1 MYVQGSPKDGDA
13 LCLHRVLNTRLGL
26 PLICFG
32 EVPMVRKV
40 VLYIEYTVIAAIQV
54 AGIASAIVGLWP
66 ASAQTPPPSNPNLI
80 QDFMAALPP
89 SDNMRKN
96 ASYNAES
103 PHPFEASPATYRIYN
118 HKNGKAKQALLQQAE
133 TGFTAECG
141 SKGGAIVPR
150 DAHDYTLAIERLRP
164 AAPDATILI
173 CMKPDQTALGMLI
186 TLKRTIRSPNPSGD
200 LTGAALGR
208 LFDAP
213 YYLISL
219 QPPSSVY
226 TQARIERE
234 AADLAAREKRK
245 AGERERAAEQEY
257 ADAVRWR
264 KTIQTGTETGCGPV
278 LSVKGDLIEVIH
290 YQTREPRW
298 YRRAELW
305 PTLYHTGGM
314 RTCK

>member
-1 MYVQGSPKDGDA
+1 
-13 LCLHRVLNTRLGL
+13 
-26 PLICFG
+26 
-32 EVPMVRKV
+32 MVRKV
-40 VLYIEYTVIAAIQV
+40 VLYFECAVIVAIQI
-54 AGIASAIVGLWP
+54 AGIASAIVGLRP
-66 ASAQTPPPSNPNLI
+66 ASAQTPTPSNPNLI

-96 ASYNAES
+96 ASYNAETT
-103 PHPFEASPATYRIYN
+103 HPFEASPATYRIYN
-118 HKNGKAKQALLQQAE
+118 HKNGKAKQALLLNAQ
-133 TGFTAECG
+133 TSFTSECG
-141 SKGGAIVPR
+141 LKGGAIVAR
-150 DAHDYTLAIERLRP
+150 DAHDYTLTIERLR
-164 AAPDATILI
+164 ASAPDATFLI
-173 CMKPDQTALGMLI
+173 CLKPDQAAFGMLI

-200 LTGAALGR
+200 LSGAALGR

-226 TQARIERE
+226 TQARLDRE
-234 AADLAAREKRK
+234 AADFAAAEKQK
-245 AGERERAAEQEY
+245 ATERERAAEQEY

-278 LSVKGDLIEVIH
+278 LSVKGDLIEVVH
-290 YQTREPRW
+290 FQTREPRW

-305 PTLYHTGGM
+305 PMLYHTGGM

>member
-1 MYVQGSPKDGDA
+1 
-13 LCLHRVLNTRLGL
+13 
-26 PLICFG
+26 
-32 EVPMVRKV
+32 MVRKV
-40 VLYIEYTVIAAIQV
+40 VLYFEGAVIAAIQV
-54 AGIASAIVGLWP
+54 AGIASAIIGLWP
-66 ASAQTPPPSNPNLI
+66 ASAQTPLPSNPNVI
-80 QDFMAALPP
+80 QYFMAALPP
-89 SDNMRKN
+89 SDNMQKN
-96 ASYNAES
+96 ASYNSES
-103 PHPFEASPATYRIYN
+103 THPFEASPATYRIYN
-118 HKNGKAKQALLQQAE
+118 HKNGKAKQALLQQAQAS
-133 TGFTAECG
+133 FTSECG
-141 SKGGAIVPR
+141 AKGGAIVPR
-150 DAHDYTLAIERLRP
+150 EAHHYTLTIERLRP

-173 CMKPDQTALGMLI
+173 CLKPDRTALGMLI

-200 LTGAALGR
+200 LSGAALGR

-226 TQARIERE
+226 TQARLDRE
-234 AADLAAREKRK
+234 AADLAAAEKQK

-257 ADAVRWR
+257 AEAVRWR

-278 LSVKGDLIEVIH
+278 LSVKGDLIEVVH